1 MNLSPTPAVTSAGIA
16 RTVAK
21 EGHAP
26 EATTF
31 QVNYSVIR

>member
-1 MNLSPTPAVTSAGIA
+1 MNLSPTPAVSAGIA

-31 QVNYSVIR
+31 QVNYSVIQ